1 MRSMECNDQFSD
13 VLSFDAKDFSHE
25 LQSAAKVKKTPRKSP
40 LSSDNEETVPTLIL
54 GGFGSAKIRLDFG
67 DSAQPEHSVCRV
79 MKVEN
84 TQAKK
89 LEVSFLPEGGRSSS
103 ELTVTPSTFC
113 IAGKSQ
119 ETVNVH
125 FNPTSSTRSEFFGKI
140 SFKISNLRLPVEVK
154 AVAKLAGGK
163 TKRVSGD
170 YIKRAFSGE
179 DQSNNI
185 SVAVRGRNLRLGRP
199 KRVVKV
205 NTAQGPFKK
214 ATPSDEDISPAKIV
228 ASVEPEAPAKHK
240 SSDEKLMKI
249 LHGTV
254 GVPQKK
260 TIPLTKPKKMAVPS
274 QKEDKKLM
282 KLLEGPTGIPFI
294 KKKSLTKPVSFQLGK
309 KPQMK
314 VIDDIEAFEATKK
327 SRAKPASSW
336 KDEIKNLRGNP
347 KGKGTAALAPGVSNR
362 KTAAANDMRQ
372 KQKMVVKKKPVNAKV
387 PTCNTQVRRILYDEH
402 WAEKQVL
409 GFTAWLNHTFYPAED
424 SMLADGDDELVS
436 APGGGARAK
445 AKDHFSVLLKK
456 RKQAKIRHLAF
467 KMYHTGTMNEVNYMI
482 DKEVAEEKLRVR
494 TDRELYAD
502 LGLRSEIV
510 GMMLSYNPIWLRL
523 GLETTYGEVIPM
535 GEKDIQ
541 DAGKKVLKSF
551 VVERMLQDTA
561 ICEQFKTSKQGV
573 FGKGYTTALARA
585 TLRRFLMVVL
595 FLDKAKQANILSN
608 GPCLFTAESK
618 IKSSATMVTGF
629 AKKFLSGEGDIL
641 RHLSLLGY
649 TLTYKQ
655 TLLDEFDYK
664 VDNLASDLRDGIRLC
679 RLVELMVKDKSRSL
693 SKQLRLPAGSLLQ
706 KKHNVKLALGK
717 VMKAGVSM
725 ETKSIRGEKKRIS
738 VDTIVQAHKENTLT
752 LLWRIMVNFQ
762 LNKMVPSD
770 LLGIEINS
778 IKGAMSDND
787 MLFVSLQ
794 EKEEMADGSSS
805 NLSLQ
810 NMPLAQS
817 LKHWTRAVCARY
829 QIPIY
834 DFTSSFAD
842 GRALCAIVNFYHPEL
857 LAIDAVATTTTSL
870 GSANTSFAD
879 RANDDRWC
887 MSGSTKV
894 SGSNYTAKE
903 YNAAIDGEKKNFRLF
918 NDAILALGSI
928 PTTLEG
934 EFCSEYVPEEKSVV
948 ACVGYLCARLL
959 ESSKEIRAAI
969 KVQAMWR
976 VIQRRRQLLKHRG
989 AGKIVLRCLQTNVL
1003 AKRRKRFLRSIVVI
1017 QSRFRC
1023 RVSIASLR
1031 KCRFAVVAIQ
1041 KCCRIFLAKKVFS
1054 RLIEER
1060 IAKTNAALVFQSVY
1074 RMYCAKRFAKRK
1086 VFEVMQIRSATK
1098 IQSFI
1103 RMLSAARSTQ
1113 ALVKARKQYKCA
1125 TVVQSFVRMTR
1136 DKNIY
1141 RKMKTS
1147 ACTIQTR
1154 FRCHAASAAY
1164 VYKKKQA
1171 VCLQAFLRMVCHRES
1186 YLQARTSIVRIQ
1198 SCFRVYMAC
1207 QEKFM
1212 LEMFREQKLDNAA
1225 ACIQSL
1231 VRMKNDR
1238 RKYTGQK
1245 RGVVTIQ
1252 RFVRGAMT
1260 RNMFHVQMSKIVCVQ
1275 AFARRCLVRAALKT
1289 KHAKA
1294 TVIQSCFRRFSALNC
1309 YQTSVHKIVRLQSF
1323 ARKVIARAVFYNVVS
1338 RISRIQSF
1346 VRGCLLRRYLNH
1358 QKLNATAIQSS
1369 YRRFSAQKQFQQL
1382 LHSVIRLQAML
1393 RCSKQ
1398 VRVYRLLLLQKMEKE
1413 MRDAVTCIQ
1422 SLVRMKNDRRK
1433 YTGQKRGVVTIQRF
1447 VRGAMTRNMFHVQMS
1462 KIVCVQAFARRCLVR
1477 AALKTKHA
1485 KATVI
1490 QSCFRRFSALNC
1502 YQTSV
1507 HKIVRLQSFARM
1519 QWARMKLCALREEKM
1534 NLEMKAAVLVQS
1546 HVRSFLAKRTY
1557 FALRRACTV
1566 VQSVFRRFFASK
1578 RFRAS
1583 LSSIVKMQSFAR
1595 MWKCQHHFC
1604 LQKTSSNKMCSRVRQ
1619 YLQRLRYISALA
1631 STVVVQ
1637 AHVRRFA
1644 AVKRFRI
1651 ALRGFKALQSVVR
1664 GGQTRRTIHATKL
1677 ACRVIACWYL
1687 NILNLRH
1694 TRAKTNS
1701 AVRIQACFRGCIARK
1716 RCAMLKE
1723 YRQRQESDRLRMIS
1737 AARKIQQMVR
1747 LRRLNVFARVL
1758 QRFALVVIAK
1768 HRAIFKVRCVV
1779 KLQSLCR
1786 AVAVRKKMPAIIKA
1800 ARLRVEKA
1808 AREVEEANKLG
1819 NRTAAALEVLLHSKN
1834 LSCVKRAIVTLEVST
1849 KHSHLCA
1856 IRFVEDGAVPIIY
1869 KLIRS
1874 CNRSEPHRALLTYA
1888 LNVLRQVACFE
1899 VALIGTHPSR
1909 EKRVDTL
1916 IELMQ
1921 TFRDQANTL
1930 HLILHLMFQLVRD
1943 LNFAKELSKN
1953 QDAIKRMESILRLLR
1968 RKVASNAH
1976 GSKKGLEARCVHNLD
1991 RLVEKIKHCGTQ

>member
-1 MRSMECNDQFSD
+1 MLRSMRSMECNDQFSG

-294 KKKSLTKPVSFQLGK
+294 KKKCLTKPVSFQLGK

-347 KGKGTAALAPGVSNR
+347 KGKGTAALAPGVSNL

-959 ESSKEIRAAI
+959 ESPKEIRAAI

-1098 IQSFI
+1098 MQSFI

-1186 YLQARTSIVRIQ
+1186 YLQARASIVRIQ

-1260 RNMFHVQMSKIVCVQ
+1260 RNMFHVQMSK
-1275 AFARRCLVRAALKT
+1275 
-1289 KHAKA
+1289 
-1294 TVIQSCFRRFSALNC
+1294 
-1309 YQTSVHKIVRLQSF
+1309 
-1323 ARKVIARAVFYNVVS
+1323 
-1338 RISRIQSF
+1338 
-1346 VRGCLLRRYLNH
+1346 
-1358 QKLNATAIQSS
+1358 
-1369 YRRFSAQKQFQQL
+1369 
-1382 LHSVIRLQAML
+1382 
-1393 RCSKQ
+1393 
-1398 VRVYRLLLLQKMEKE
+1398 
-1413 MRDAVTCIQ
+1413 
-1422 SLVRMKNDRRK
+1422 
-1433 YTGQKRGVVTIQRF
+1433 
-1447 VRGAMTRNMFHVQMS
+1447 
-1462 KIVCVQAFARRCLVR
+1462 
-1477 AALKTKHA
+1477 
-1485 KATVI
+1485 
-1490 QSCFRRFSALNC
+1490 
-1502 YQTSV
+1502 
-1507 HKIVRLQSFARM
+1507 
-1519 QWARMKLCALREEKM
+1519 
-1534 NLEMKAAVLVQS
+1534 
-1546 HVRSFLAKRTY
+1546 
-1557 FALRRACTV
+1557 
-1566 VQSVFRRFFASK
+1566 
-1578 RFRAS
+1578 
-1583 LSSIVKMQSFAR
+1583 
-1595 MWKCQHHFC
+1595 
-1604 LQKTSSNKMCSRVRQ
+1604 
-1619 YLQRLRYISALA
+1619 
-1631 STVVVQ
+1631 
-1637 AHVRRFA
+1637 
-1644 AVKRFRI
+1644 
-1651 ALRGFKALQSVVR
+1651 
-1664 GGQTRRTIHATKL
+1664 
-1677 ACRVIACWYL
+1677 
-1687 NILNLRH
+1687 
-1694 TRAKTNS
+1694 
-1701 AVRIQACFRGCIARK
+1701 
-1716 RCAMLKE
+1716 
-1723 YRQRQESDRLRMIS
+1723 
-1737 AARKIQQMVR
+1737 
-1747 LRRLNVFARVL
+1747 
-1758 QRFALVVIAK
+1758 
-1768 HRAIFKVRCVV
+1768 
-1779 KLQSLCR
+1779 
-1786 AVAVRKKMPAIIKA
+1786 
-1800 ARLRVEKA
+1800 
-1808 AREVEEANKLG
+1808 
-1819 NRTAAALEVLLHSKN
+1819 
-1834 LSCVKRAIVTLEVST
+1834 
-1849 KHSHLCA
+1849 
-1856 IRFVEDGAVPIIY
+1856 
-1869 KLIRS
+1869 
-1874 CNRSEPHRALLTYA
+1874 
-1888 LNVLRQVACFE
+1888 
-1899 VALIGTHPSR
+1899 
-1909 EKRVDTL
+1909 
-1916 IELMQ
+1916 
-1921 TFRDQANTL
+1921 
-1930 HLILHLMFQLVRD
+1930 
-1943 LNFAKELSKN
+1943 
-1953 QDAIKRMESILRLLR
+1953 
-1968 RKVASNAH
+1968 
-1976 GSKKGLEARCVHNLD
+1976 
-1991 RLVEKIKHCGTQ
+1991 